1 VQSSA
6 KNASE
11 NIKTYLN
18 RTRRIFQMKSTALK
32 PKSTPH
38 FPISPN
44 FPIIPEEL
52 LLQASNRKPFPTE
65 VTVAQQTQ
73 ELGQPF
79 ANAKIHEIPLAVG
92 ATLIPDRA
100 TFEQLASR
108 DDVPGALGVR
118 EVKFLISQVDTTQPI
133 VYFLN
138 TQNFQFHYL
147 FARDG
152 LGLTLSN
159 QEFNLQ
165 TYFTDNRKFIAGTL
179 LAHDGF
185 ASEGREPGLYAL
197 EFWPTDPVKV
207 EFVNLAF
214 QSIRAAIPFATDILA
229 YHPAGETQQSLY
241 KIEKAE
247 FERLGIRTVST
258 EELFGSITYSPLNL
272 GEGYGRLRLMDPS
285 DSQPPTVRDIV
296 IFKQLPNDLTHV
308 AGVLTEEPQTPLSH
322 INLKAKQN
330 NTPNAYLKEA
340 ANDPRVAP
348 LLDKLVY
355 LKVAADSIE
364 IREATQ
370 TEVDEFLEQ
379 VRPKESQIPPR
390 NLCQMQIV
398 DLDSIGHG
406 DLKAYGAKAANVAEL
421 RKVLSTPGLV
431 PDGFAV
437 PFYFYHRFMAENG
450 LYGKAYEMIMKSK
463 FQEDPQYR
471 EQQLKEF
478 RDQIESARMP
488 KDLFK
493 TLGKMHKMFPPDQP
507 IRCRSSTNNED
518 LEGFNGA
525 GLYDS
530 FTHREDEGHIEK
542 SIKQVWA
549 SLWNYRAFEERE
561 FYRIDHFTTAMGV
574 LVHPNFDDELVNGV
588 GLTRNIFDPNWEGYY
603 VNVQVGE
610 ALVTNPDAGAVPDEF
625 LVMRTLTSVNP
636 PKFENETIFIR
647 HSNLI
652 AQGQQVLRDDQIEHL
667 IQQMRAIQSHFQT
680 VYQRQ
685 EDPTFAMD
693 IEFKIDGN
701 GQLVIKQARPWV
713 D

>member
-1 VQSSA
+1 MKNHSSSI
-6 KNASE
+6 AS
-11 NIKTYLN
+11 KQTLV
-18 RTRRIFQMKSTALK
+18 
-32 PKSTPH
+32 PH
-38 FPISPN
+38 FPIPPHPPTSPGD
-44 FPIIPEEL
+44 L
-52 LLQASNRKPFPTE
+52 RMQAVSGTLFAPAAVNAVRQTQALEKALA
-65 VTVAQQTQ
+65 VAQAI
-73 ELGQPF
+73 ELP
-79 ANAKIHEIPLAVG
+79 IEVG
-92 ATLIPDRA
+92 ATAIPDRA

-118 EVKFLISQVDTTQPI
+118 EVKFLIAQVNTEQPI

-138 TQNFQFHYL
+138 TQNFQFHYI

-152 LGLTLSN
+152 LGITLSN

-165 TYFTDNRKFIAGTL
+165 TYFTDSRKFIAGTL
-179 LAHDGF
+179 LAHDSFISNTG
-185 ASEGREPGLYAL
+185 EQGLYAL
-197 EFWPTDPVKV
+197 EFWPTDPLKV
-207 EFVNLAF
+207 QFVNIAF
-214 QSIRAAIPFATDILA
+214 QTIRAAMPFAANTLA
-229 YHPAGETQQSLY
+229 YHPAGETHQALYEAEQS
-241 KIEKAE
+241 E
-247 FERLGIRTVST
+247 FERFGIRQVST
-258 EELFGSITYSPLNL
+258 EQLFGNITYSPLNL
-272 GEGYGRLRLMDPS
+272 GEGYGRLRLIEPS
-285 DSQPPTVRDIV
+285 DPQPPTVRDIV

-330 NTPNAYLKEA
+330 DTPNAYLKEA
-340 ANDPRVAP
+340 SLDPRVAP
-348 LLDKLVY
+348 LLGKLVY
-355 LKVAADSIE
+355 LKVAADEIT

-370 TEVDEFLEQ
+370 TEVDDFLER

-390 NLCQMQIV
+390 NLCRTQIV
-398 DLDSIGHG
+398 DLDSIGHA
-406 DLKAYGAKAANVAEL
+406 DLKTYGAKAANVAEL
-421 RKVLSTPGLV
+421 RKVLTTPNMV

-437 PFYFYHRFMAENG
+437 PFYFYHRFMAESG

-471 EQQLKEF
+471 EDQLKEF
-478 RDQIESARMP
+478 RDQIEKAKVP
-488 KDLFK
+488 KDLSK
-493 TLGKMHKMFPPDQP
+493 ALDKMHKMFPADQP

-530 FTHREDEGHIEK
+530 YTHREDEGHIEK

-574 LVHPNFDDELVNGV
+574 LVHPNFDDELANGV

-610 ALVTNPDAGAVPDEF
+610 ALVTNPEAGAVSDEF
-625 LVMRTLTSVNP
+625 LVMRTLTSINP
-636 PKFENETIFIR
+636 PTFENETIFIR
-647 HSNLI
+647 HSNLVEN
-652 AQGQQVLRDDQIEHL
+652 GQQVLNDDQIELL
-667 IQQMRAIQSHFQT
+667 IQQMRAIQAHFQA

-701 GQLVIKQARPWV
+701 GQLTIKQARPWV